1 MLPPIRCPVVTP
13 VNRYVTF
20 SNMSDR
26 ASQTAA
32 TLSPR
37 RVPRETRRQLL
48 LAAALRALERVGPHI
63 SMEEIAAEGGVTKP
77 ILYRH
82 FGDQGGLAAALSQL
96 YLDELLVELA
106 AHRHPDLRVQ
116 TAAQLD
122 AGIRVLERHPGLYQY
137 ITRQRGFATAQE
149 RGEMP
154 PVLQSFVDFVRKILA
169 ARGLSQEAAEPWAH
183 ALAGMFHSSTLW
195 WLDARSLPRERFVA
209 YITDLLWDGLE
220 NLLGSSKR

>member
-1 MLPPIRCPVVTP
+1 MP
-13 VNRYVTF
+13 
-20 SNMSDR
+20 DQG
-26 ASQTAA
+26 SQTVAIG
-32 TLSPR
+32 SPG
-37 RVPRETRRQLL
+37 RVPREARRKQLL
-48 LAAALRALERVGPHI
+48 EAALRALERLGPDI

-82 FGDQGGLAAALSQL
+82 FGDREGLAAALSQL
-96 YLDELLVELA
+96 YLDELLVEMA
-106 AHRHPDLRVQ
+106 AHRDPDLRVQ

-154 PVLQSFVDFVRKILA
+154 PVLQSFAAFLREILA

-183 ALAGMFHSSTLW
+183 ALAGMFHGSTLW
-195 WLDARSLPRERFVA
+195 WLEARSLPRERFVA